1 MTKAKYVSRKG
12 KVVGYVSGY
21 TFANQLGITTQVP
34 YVIEIVTNNV
44 SSRYREID
52 KDGRRVI
59 LRKPKAVVNED
70 NYRVLQLLDLLSNI
84 TQYTDED
91 MPNTALRIKAYIK
104 NEGISRDD
112 IDQYIGEYPDR
123 IYKNIYEMRFLDVLA

>member
-1 MTKAKYVSRKG
+1 M
-12 KVVGYVSGY
+12 
-21 TFANQLGITTQVP
+21 
-34 YVIEIVTNNV
+34 
-44 SSRYREID
+44 
-52 KDGRRVI
+52 
-59 LRKPKAVVNED
+59 
-70 NYRVLQLLDLLSNI
+70 LQLLDLLSNI